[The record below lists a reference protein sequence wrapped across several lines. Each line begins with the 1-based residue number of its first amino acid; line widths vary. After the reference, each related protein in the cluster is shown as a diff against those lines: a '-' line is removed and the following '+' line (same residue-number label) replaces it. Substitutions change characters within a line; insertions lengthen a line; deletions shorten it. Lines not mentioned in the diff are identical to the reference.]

1 MIAKIITGIQATF
14 LFLLLYI
21 FAVAFL
27 CLGQEYAGVKVIEY
41 PVNQTRI
48 LRI

>member
-1 MIAKIITGIQATF
+1 MIDKIVLGIQAAF

-27 CLGQEYAGVKVIEY
+27 CFGQEYAGVKVIEY
-41 PVNQTRI
+41 SVKCERMVKA
-48 LRI
+48 